1 MYVYAELLTERS
13 GSRSPAKAPA
23 PPTMPMAPGL
33 NRRLKNIEEGSK
45 GGLNSDSLLLDN
57 MTESQLGKGT
67 VAQAGVCL

>member
-1 MYVYAELLTERS
+1 
-13 GSRSPAKAPA
+13 
-23 PPTMPMAPGL
+23 MPMAPGL

-67 VAQAGVCL
+67 VGSIWFMSMTELKLN

>member
-1 MYVYAELLTERS
+1 
-13 GSRSPAKAPA
+13 
-23 PPTMPMAPGL
+23 MPMAPGL

-67 VAQAGVCL
+67 VGSRVKMLYVHDQIKTKLRIQKCNISYFF